1 MERSL
6 HEGTR
11 TNAVDALFTRISE
24 SAVGDAGTKLARN
37 RSEREGTK
45 EIKKGLLKGWA
56 IATGNW
62 HTGIHDFTND
72 SAPLAQGRDSTVYKS
87 KDGRH
92 VIKFSKGKSDKRF
105 STDIDAANLFS
116 FVFPNTA
123 YDILGYGEI
132 DGNFVTILQQ
142 PVVDIERALTEQERV
157 DYMRSLGF
165 NPINKENTAFSNGNI
180 VVADIQKGNVV
191 YDKDGN
197 VSVLDADV
205 KLHTKD
211 IGGAYT
217 YPPAATDTEQRLDS
231 GQPTFQRDENPVIYG
246 AAYKG
251 KIYLNAER
259 SSLDTPIHEYT
270 HLWAEALR
278 RGNRQEWDSIVDM
291 LRGTPQWNETEQRY
305 PELTTDDRIAEETL
319 ALYSGMRGAQRLREQ
334 QQKIASEARSIRET
348 VTAMGAIAR
357 VKQALKRFWK
367 NVADFLHIHY
377 ENIDEVADKV
387 LSDMLDGVN
396 PLVAEGQSII
406 NRAKANG
413 TYLKAPNG
421 KPSNLS
427 PRQWA
432 AARTAAFKDKYG
444 DWEKV
449 ARIEKLRNSKPID
462 IEYNGEYD
470 LNRDAAKKW
479 LKENIRGLYT
489 NADTNEQIEI
499 SKVGINEVTAHG
511 SQDIAHLK
519 SLSSIPKMIEN
530 SIYIDE
536 IPNAKE
542 NDKYDSYRYYVCGL
556 NIDGDDYT
564 AKIVVGVKG
573 DRKYYDHRLTQIEK
587 GNLINNL
594 NGLSNSVA
602 ENQIA
607 HVSDIKDK
615 RLVSIL
621 QNNYTGQLDENGE
634 PAAETVDEY
643 LASQEAEDIH
653 FRKAAEDEID
663 DLRQQ
668 VNNATYD
675 NAVPRR
681 EYPEYPKAKPGSTVV
696 EQLASVQEWLGEMRR
711 IDAKL
716 MRDFQK
722 ELEKNAGFFRKW
734 YRRLA
739 DQAAP
744 LEHFQKFVLQ
754 HGGTMTEETDA
765 YNDLFASNGRITYQT
780 IEFKEKYWKPLEDLL
795 TNMARNIQLKGFQ
808 PTITLETDKGTE
820 LREATDYDKLTLYL
834 RAMDIIEAGSL
845 GLVERGAQGFQEATG
860 MTAWQY
866 AETIQGF
873 YSTEELQLLYDKVKA
888 CTRFSLDRFHEE
900 GMLEDAKYEALVA
913 RDHYVPQRGWEE
925 DGWTATGKN
934 GGNGKGR
941 FQDAL
946 KKAEGRSSLAAD
958 PMPYI
963 YAMALSSIRE
973 TEKNRTKRKFL
984 NFVRDNISIG
994 TRSGAFNLRE
1004 TWFVRSNDK
1013 DGDGRYLY
1021 ERTYVRPAQELFDKD
1036 KKTYEEIK
1044 ETEKELKKLKRRQ
1057 NADGEKIARMEERLQ
1072 SLKNSVNVLRHVN
1085 PAREKGK
1092 GEQSD
1097 KYVKTLRV
1105 VENGI
1110 QYEISINASNEKSV
1124 NGIVDALDRTTGPKG
1139 DFARAVSRII
1149 GWITR
1154 KLTAL
1159 LTRFNP
1165 AFAAANFSRDLMTM
1179 FFTNWIEYGFGFAFK
1194 GAGNAFAVM
1203 RAVGHYA
1210 RTGNFDGGS
1219 KYSRELQEFFE
1230 NGGATGFSFMRDL
1243 SDLEKSLQKRV
1254 NGSRLRNA
1262 TVDAFEVMSKYAG
1275 ILTEISEISI
1285 RFATYH
1291 QSRQQGASVAEAV
1304 RRSKEVTTNF
1314 DRKGVLAAYLGPIY
1328 GFFNASVQGINRM
1341 YRLVRSGHAKGLAAT
1356 AAAFFAFGFLNA
1368 MLNPDDPD
1376 DETYLTVYDRMTN
1389 LTIGNVKIPI
1399 AHFFRGFW
1407 GFGTQVALWMQGRT
1421 TAKSALIQ
1429 GLTFMMGEM
1438 VPEQLNAME
1447 TFKTDEKTG
1456 RLTWDWKTGVLN
1468 LVPTALSPVAE
1479 MLANQNFMGGT
1490 VYGKPFLTSQE
1501 DVIPQTQ
1508 LAKYGVNPALQAFT
1522 DWLANVSGGSATA
1535 KTNRDIPWLFDVNP
1549 SKLEHLIEGYSP
1561 GVLGLGLT
1569 IVGAVAS
1576 QITGQDYSFGEF
1588 NPIGRFYRA
1597 YDTDRHQSSL
1607 YWKLRKKADRYHDD
1621 MAAYKKDKD
1630 NNPNSEKR
1638 FNEMAWS
1645 EKGDTYRATRKLL
1658 DSVNPDKKNFSP
1670 SPESIKKLQEQLE
1683 QWYQNIE

>member
-1 MERSL
+1 MVE
-6 HEGTR
+6 
-11 TNAVDALFTRISE
+11 
-24 SAVGDAGTKLARN
+24 
-37 RSEREGTK
+37 
-45 EIKKGLLKGWA
+45 
-56 IATGNW
+56 
-62 HTGIHDFTND
+62 
-72 SAPLAQGRDSTVYKS
+72 
-87 KDGRH
+87 
-92 VIKFSKGKSDKRF
+92 
-105 STDIDAANLFS
+105 IDARKLEC
-116 FVFPNTA
+116 PK
-123 YDILGYGEI
+123 
-132 DGNFVTILQQ
+132 
-142 PVVDIERALTEQERV
+142 PV
-157 DYMRSLGF
+157 
-165 NPINKENTAFSNGNI
+165 
-180 VVADIQKGNVV
+180 
-191 YDKDGN
+191 
-197 VSVLDADV
+197 
-205 KLHTKD
+205 
-211 IGGAYT
+211 
-217 YPPAATDTEQRLDS
+217 
-231 GQPTFQRDENPVIYG
+231 
-246 AAYKG
+246 
-251 KIYLNAER
+251 
-259 SSLDTPIHEYT
+259 
-270 HLWAEALR
+270 
-278 RGNRQEWDSIVDM
+278 
-291 LRGTPQWNETEQRY
+291 
-305 PELTTDDRIAEETL
+305 
-319 ALYSGMRGAQRLREQ
+319 
-334 QQKIASEARSIRET
+334 
-348 VTAMGAIAR
+348 
-357 VKQALKRFWK
+357 
-367 NVADFLHIHY
+367 
-377 ENIDEVADKV
+377 
-387 LSDMLDGVN
+387 
-396 PLVAEGQSII
+396 
-406 NRAKANG
+406 
-413 TYLKAPNG
+413 
-421 KPSNLS
+421 
-427 PRQWA
+427 
-432 AARTAAFKDKYG
+432 
-444 DWEKV
+444 
-449 ARIEKLRNSKPID
+449 
-462 IEYNGEYD
+462 
-470 LNRDAAKKW
+470 
-479 LKENIRGLYT
+479 
-489 NADTNEQIEI
+489 
-499 SKVGINEVTAHG
+499 
-511 SQDIAHLK
+511 
-519 SLSSIPKMIEN
+519 
-530 SIYIDE
+530 
-536 IPNAKE
+536 
-542 NDKYDSYRYYVCGL
+542 
-556 NIDGDDYT
+556 
-564 AKIVVGVKG
+564 
-573 DRKYYDHRLTQIEK
+573 
-587 GNLINNL
+587 
-594 NGLSNSVA
+594 
-602 ENQIA
+602 
-607 HVSDIKDK
+607 
-615 RLVSIL
+615 
-621 QNNYTGQLDENGE
+621 
-634 PAAETVDEY
+634 
-643 LASQEAEDIH
+643 
-653 FRKAAEDEID
+653 
-663 DLRQQ
+663 
-668 VNNATYD
+668 
-675 NAVPRR
+675 
-681 EYPEYPKAKPGSTVV
+681 
-696 EQLASVQEWLGEMRR
+696 
-711 IDAKL
+711 
-716 MRDFQK
+716 
-722 ELEKNAGFFRKW
+722 
-734 YRRLA
+734 
-739 DQAAP
+739 
-744 LEHFQKFVLQ
+744 
-754 HGGTMTEETDA
+754 
-765 YNDLFASNGRITYQT
+765 
-780 IEFKEKYWKPLEDLL
+780 LL
-795 TNMARNIQLKGFQ
+795 TKA
-808 PTITLETDKGTE
+808 ETDKGTE

-873 YSTEELQLLYDKVKA
+873 YSTEELRLLYDKVKA

-900 GMLEDAKYEALVA
+900 GMLEDEKYEALVV

-925 DGWTATGKN
+925 DGWTATGEN

-973 TEKNRTKRKFL
+973 TERNKTKRKFL

-1044 ETEKELKKLKRRQ
+1044 ETEKELKKLKRQQ
-1057 NADGEKIARMEERLQ
+1057 NADEEKIARMEERLQ
-1072 SLKNSVNVLRHVN
+1072 SLKNSVNVLRHVS

-1110 QYEISINASNEKSV
+1110 QYEISINASNKKSV
-1124 NGIVDALDRTTGPKG
+1124 NGIVDALDRTTGPRS
-1139 DFARAVSRII
+1139 DFARAILPLI
-1149 GWITR
+1149 GGLTR
-1154 KLTAL
+1154 KLTSL

-1194 GAGNAFAVM
+1194 GAGNAFSVM

-1210 RTGNFDGGS
+1210 RTGNFDGGG

-1291 QSRQQGASVAEAV
+1291 QSRQQGASVTEAV

-1314 DRKGVLAAYLGPIY
+1314 DRKGTWAAYLGPFY

-1368 MLNPDDPD
+1368 LLNPDDPD
-1376 DETYLTVYDRMTN
+1376 DETSLTVYDRMAN

-1421 TAKSALIQ
+1421 TAKSALLQ

-1468 LVPTALSPVAE
+1468 LAPTAISPVAE
-1479 MLANQNFMGGT
+1479 MLLNQNFMGGE

-1535 KTNRDIPWLFDVNP
+1535 KTNRDIPWMFDVNP

-1597 YDTDRHQSSL
+1597 YDTDRHQRSL
-1607 YWKLRKKADRYHDD
+1607 YWKLRKKTDRYGDD
-1621 MAAYKKDKD
+1621 MRAYRKDMYA
-1630 NNPNSEKR
+1630 NPNSAER
-1638 FNEMAWS
+1638 YNEMATGTAW
-1645 EKGDTYRATRKLL
+1645 DTYKNSVILL
-1658 DSVNPDKKNFSP
+1658 DSVNPDKEDFSP